1 MPMPREAAH
10 SAAALMDWILGLI
23 IGRKKRPALL
33 PSARLASCNGKTDR
47 ENPVPA
53 GLFSAFHPGN
63 PGSQLSSSS
72 FTLAK
77 TIRPAAV

>member
-1 MPMPREAAH
+1 
-10 SAAALMDWILGLI
+10 MDWILGLI
-23 IGRKKRPALL
+23 IGPQKASGASALCPPCKL
-33 PSARLASCNGKTDR
+33 QWKTDR